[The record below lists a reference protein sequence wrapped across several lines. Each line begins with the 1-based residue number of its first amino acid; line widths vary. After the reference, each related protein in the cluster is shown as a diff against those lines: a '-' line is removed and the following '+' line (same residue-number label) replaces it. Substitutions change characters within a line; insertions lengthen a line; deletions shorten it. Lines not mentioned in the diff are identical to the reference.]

1 LQRAGADRRG
11 AGVGQAAGLTGTSPM
26 SPEHPTL
33 TMVNGCAKWL

>member
-1 LQRAGADRRG
+1 
-11 AGVGQAAGLTGTSPM
+11 LTGTSPM

>member
-1 LQRAGADRRG
+1 LQQAAGDG
-11 AGVGQAAGLTGTSPM
+11 SSAGVGQAAGLTGTSPM